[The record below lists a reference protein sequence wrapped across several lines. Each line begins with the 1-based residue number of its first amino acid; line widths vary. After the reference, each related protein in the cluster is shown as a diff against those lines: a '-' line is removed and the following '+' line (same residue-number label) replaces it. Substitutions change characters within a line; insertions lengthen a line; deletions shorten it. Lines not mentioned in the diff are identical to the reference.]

1 MAAARTRIIRRGTPL
16 SSRSFT
22 KEGAEGM
29 AEAKRKLAAILA
41 ADVAGYS
48 RLMGDDERAT
58 VAALNASREIFR
70 AGVSDHDG
78 RVVDTA
84 GDSVLAIFDS
94 VVEAVQCAS
103 EVQAA
108 LGAKNQDL
116 PDDRRMAFRI
126 GINLGDVIEQ
136 DDGTIYGDGVNVA
149 ARLESLA
156 EPGGICLSGSAHEQV
171 EGKTDYGFEDIGE
184 HEVKNIVR
192 PVRAF
197 RIMGNGQAGS
207 TEPTKS
213 LALSEKPSI
222 AVLPFDNLSGD
233 PEQEYF
239 VDGIAEDLITA
250 FSSMRWL
257 SVTARNS
264 TFSYKGQS
272 PDVRQVGRELG
283 VRYVLEGS
291 VRKGGNRVRI
301 SAQLIDTSDG
311 NHIWAKRYDRELAD
325 IFDVQDEITLTI
337 AGAIEPELA
346 QIERERARHK
356 PAESL
361 DAWDMNQRGLWHLW
375 QYTKDDNEEAQ
386 RLFSRAIEIE
396 PRLAAAHAHLS
407 YTHYFD
413 NVMGFSDSPQMSI
426 ALAETSAKQ
435 AIALDD
441 KDAMAHCTLGRGYT
455 VSGDHSAAI
464 AELRTAI
471 DLNPSFALAHH
482 GLGFAYLLHGQ
493 ASEAAASLEMARR
506 LSPHDPQMW
515 AYEAIGAAAHIVLG
529 QFEIAEQLARSAMR
543 RPSAGFWAQAG
554 LVSALGSLGR
564 IEEARKALDT
574 LLELKP
580 DFSREFFESV
590 MIGADPSLTDSY
602 FEGLYKAGLE
612 ANKKTSAAAD

>member
-1 MAAARTRIIRRGTPL
+1 
-16 SSRSFT
+16 
-22 KEGAEGM
+22 M

-41 ADVAGYS
+41 ADVVGYS
-48 RLMGDDERAT
+48 KLMGDDERAT
-58 VAALNASREIFR
+58 LAALNASREIFR
-70 AGVSDHDG
+70 ARVSEHDG

-84 GDSVLAIFDS
+84 GDSVLATFDS

-103 EVQAA
+103 GVQTA
-108 LGAKNQDL
+108 LGAQNQDQ

-184 HEVKNIVR
+184 HEVKNIAR
-192 PVRAF
+192 PVRAY
-197 RIMGNGQAGS
+197 RLMVDGQAGS
-207 TEPTKS
+207 AEPTKA
-213 LALSEKPSI
+213 LALSEKASI

-233 PEQEYF
+233 PEQDYF

-250 FSSMRWL
+250 FSCMRWL

-301 SAQLIDTSDG
+301 SAQLIDASDG
-311 NHIWAKRYDRELAD
+311 NHIWAQRYDRELED

-346 QIERERARHK
+346 QSERERARRK
-356 PAESL
+356 PVDNL
-361 DAWDMNQRGLWHLW
+361 DAWDFCQRGLWHLW
-375 QYTKDDNEEAQ
+375 RITKDDNEEAQ

-407 YTHYFD
+407 YSHYFD
-413 NVMGFSDSPQMSI
+413 NVMGYSDAPQQSR
-426 ALAETSAKQ
+426 ALAETAAKE
-435 AIALDD
+435 AIAIDD
-441 KDAMAHCTLGRGYT
+441 KDAIAHFTLGRT
-455 VSGDHSAAI
+455 LTANGDHTAAI
-464 AELRTAI
+464 AELGIAI
-471 DLNPSFALAHH
+471 DLNPSFALAHY
-482 GLGFAYLLHGQ
+482 GLSVVYMLQGRGAEGVVE
-493 ASEAAASLEMARR
+493 SEMAMR

-515 AYEAIGAAAHIVLG
+515 LIEAVAAIAHMLMG
-529 QFEIAEQLARSAMR
+529 
-543 RPSAGFWAQAG
+543 
-554 LVSALGSLGR
+554 
-564 IEEARKALDT
+564 
-574 LLELKP
+574 
-580 DFSREFFESV
+580 
-590 MIGADPSLTDSY
+590 
-602 FEGLYKAGLE
+602 
-612 ANKKTSAAAD
+612 